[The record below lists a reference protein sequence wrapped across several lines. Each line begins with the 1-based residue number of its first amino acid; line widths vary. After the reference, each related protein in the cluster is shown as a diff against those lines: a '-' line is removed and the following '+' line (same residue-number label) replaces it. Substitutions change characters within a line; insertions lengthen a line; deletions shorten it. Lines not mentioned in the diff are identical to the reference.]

1 VFKKS
6 IQFVKPD
13 LNIMSMWGLRVI
25 SLIDASMLTLL
36 LSTLF
41 VSCGCFFSHVDS
53 ISCYK
58 CDALDSPKSDCP
70 GWNRRAVNSIMD
82 LHDRGGLYTHCV
94 DVRLANGTVLHQ
106 DVVPALPMCKS
117 SFIQTWRSDLMKRYS
132 QHVSIMCCEWSRC
145 NGPNAGAMALG
156 PSGPYGSSLLGP
168 SLILPVILIAVIFP
182 MSSIQTNIF
191 NISISTGFTPYTQE
205 CCIKKSTNHRT
216 SNVESRSELLEGQQ
230 R

>member
-1 VFKKS
+1 MGNYFPTND
-6 IQFVKPD
+6 FVWTTMP
-13 LNIMSMWGLRVI
+13 
-25 SLIDASMLTLL
+25 
-36 LSTLF
+36 F
-41 VSCGCFFSHVDS
+41 VS
-53 ISCYK
+53 I
-58 CDALDSPKSDCP
+58 
-70 GWNRRAVNSIMD
+70 W
-82 LHDRGGLYTHCV
+82 
-94 DVRLANGTVLHQ
+94 Q
-106 DVVPALPMCKS
+106 
-117 SFIQTWRSDLMKRYS
+117 KRYS

-205 CCIKKSTNHRT
+205 VFWISRRVFSQQKKCFSFYNIWHSWKMGSSPVVADFQFFRQYLSCFCWSDQFWNLKLQYVAPYSKTSQCCIKKSTNHRT
-216 SNVESRSELLEGQQ
+216 SNVESRSELQEGQQ